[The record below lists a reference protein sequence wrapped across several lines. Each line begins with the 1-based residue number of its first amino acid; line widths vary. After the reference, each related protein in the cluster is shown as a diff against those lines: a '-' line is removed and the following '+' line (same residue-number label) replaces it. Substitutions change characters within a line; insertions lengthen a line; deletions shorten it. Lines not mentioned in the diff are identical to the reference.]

1 MNRYCYL
8 CVVILTVICVC
19 LLQNEAEQCQFIEW
33 IDEAWPKPLQDSLKK
48 LWRELRLTRRSS
60 ETSNEVLID
69 ALRCNDVANADRV
82 KLLDDL
88 NRTKALAD
96 RVIASYH
103 KKAAVVAVDKSKL
116 MYLVYCLLGLIAF
129 LVSLLMTLILKK

>member
-1 MNRYCYL
+1 
-8 CVVILTVICVC
+8 
-19 LLQNEAEQCQFIEW
+19 
-33 IDEAWPKPLQDSLKK
+33 
-48 LWRELRLTRRSS
+48 
-60 ETSNEVLID
+60 LID
-69 ALRCNDVANADRV
+69 ALRCNDVANEDRV

-129 LVSLLMTLILKK
+129 LISLLMTLILKK